1 MGGRILSPRERSFQ
15 LFSVIDPLT
24 TDAMSLEFMDGIP
37 AQKAFDMAEATCGKQ
52 LLSNTKAGS
61 GGSAGGQAR
70 HRPQG
75 ELALI
80 VKWVHHI
87 RGMKGWSRISEHQD
101 RVNFLASIQGGWENL
116 LPASPALQAIM
127 AQPQT
132 GHATRQQ
139 SAIQGAE
146 AAAEPAQVKQSARPR
161 KRKRPVH
168 GPVADSLSQKN
179 DDDDEFL
186 KGSQDRSR
194 EARTSEADYG

>member
-37 AQKAFDMAEATCGKQ
+37 EQKAFDMAGATCGKQ

-80 VKWVHHI
+80 VKWVHQI
-87 RGMKGWSRISEHQD
+87 RGMKGWSRSSEHQH
-101 RVNFLASIQGGWENL
+101 RVHFRASIQGGWENL
-116 LPASPALQAIM
+116 LPAPPALQAM

-146 AAAEPAQVKQSARPR
+146 AAAEPAQVTQSAR
-161 KRKRPVH
+161 
-168 GPVADSLSQKN
+168 S
-179 DDDDEFL
+179 
-186 KGSQDRSR
+186 
-194 EARTSEADYG
+194 